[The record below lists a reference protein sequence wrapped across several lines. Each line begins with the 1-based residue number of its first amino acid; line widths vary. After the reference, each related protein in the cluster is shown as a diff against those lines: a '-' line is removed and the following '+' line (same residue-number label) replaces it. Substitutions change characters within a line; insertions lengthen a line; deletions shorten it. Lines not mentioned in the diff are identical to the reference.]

1 MATSKTTLKP
11 GDNLPGRGKS
21 FKTLLMEVIKDESML
36 DLKKS
41 STKEDADKAFIKHIA
56 KRAFAGNA
64 DQNSAMLLK
73 EFLTKSYPSLKP
85 TLERF
90 QFTFPKDGTDSQK
103 ALAILDAISSGE
115 LPPDVGQLVM
125 SIIKDNSVIEANTD
139 LKDRITQIEKSLG
152 LSVE

>member
-1 MATSKTTLKP
+1 M
-11 GDNLPGRGKS
+11 D
-21 FKTLLMEVIKDESML
+21 VIKDESML

>member
-1 MATSKTTLKP
+1 MAKSKTTLKP

-21 FKTLLMEVIKDESML
+21 FKTLLMEVIREESL
-36 DLKKS
+36 IGLTKS
-41 STKEDADKAFIKHIA
+41 STKEDADKAFVKHVA
-56 KRAFAGNA
+56 KRAFDGE

-90 QFTFPKDGTDSQK
+90 EFNFPKSGTDSQK
-103 ALAILDAISSGE
+103 AMSILEAISSGE

-125 SIIKDNSVIEANTD
+125 SIIKDNSIIEANTD
-139 LKDRITQIEKSLG
+139 LKERIVAIEKALG
-152 LSVE
+152 NE